1 MCLKITVIGGGNV
14 GTLISAQFSNKG
26 HQVTLYTRN
35 TTKWHNELIVF
46 DNDSNTKITSYL
58 YKITDNL
65 SESVKD
71 SELIIVTLPAFAL
84 QNLLAKLI
92 KENISDKI
100 LCFYPGTGGGEI
112 LAQTLLDNN
121 VVICGVQRICSVAR
135 LDEYGHLVHT
145 TGKRKK
151 IYVGCIPK
159 SEGGRVCKIL
169 GDIFDIETELLPNY
183 LNVTLTPSNP
193 ILHTSRLYSIF
204 KDYNSKKA
212 YDAPPLFYEE
222 WNNESSEILI
232 KCDNELHNII
242 SKLDEIDLSHIKPLL
257 EHYES
262 HDAIS
267 LTNKIK
273 SIRGF
278 KGLKTPSVFENGRY
292 APDLNSRYFTADFP
306 YGLMI
311 IKAFGII
318 ANTKTP
324 MIDELLRWYQSLI
337 GKNYIDELGNLAID
351 SKELTLPQNYGIDSI
366 EKVKKIYLK
375 WECELCK
382 Q

>member
-1 MCLKITVIGGGNV
+1 M
-14 GTLISAQFSNKG
+14 
-26 HQVTLYTRN
+26 
-35 TTKWHNELIVF
+35 
-46 DNDSNTKITSYL
+46 
-58 YKITDNL
+58 
-65 SESVKD
+65 
-71 SELIIVTLPAFAL
+71 
-84 QNLLAKLI
+84 
-92 KENISDKI
+92 
-100 LCFYPGTGGGEI
+100 
-112 LAQTLLDNN
+112 
-121 VVICGVQRICSVAR
+121 
-135 LDEYGHLVHT
+135 
-145 TGKRKK
+145 
-151 IYVGCIPK
+151 
-159 SEGGRVCKIL
+159 
-169 GDIFDIETELLPNY
+169 LPNY

-204 KDYNSKKA
+204 KDYNSKKG
-212 YDAPPLFYEE
+212 YDEPPLFYEE

-278 KGLKTPSVFENGRY
+278 KGLTTPSIFENGKY

-324 MIDELLRWYQSLI
+324 MIDELLRWI